1 MPEGR
6 SSRLQAR
13 LILLAWLALGTA
25 WTGAAQVIEFYSGSL
40 RYLAQTRNGLTVMFA
55 ELPLQVRGYAVL
67 QIAVINGTDEMQTAQ
82 PVDFSFQFRDGRV
95 VKATGESQFVSELYH
110 RGGRSDVIKLVTTYE
125 KALYGAEQIRSN
137 NGYEQRRQAALA
149 MGAPSGVKA
158 AAAAS
163 AIVLVR
169 TRLKP
174 KDSTDGAVFFPNSGK
189 ALGPGTL
196 RAQIGEEVFELQA
209 AE

>member
-13 LILLAWLALGTA
+13 LILLAWLALAATR
-25 WTGAAQVIEFYSGSL
+25 TGAAQVIEFYSGSL

-55 ELPLQVRGYAVL
+55 ELPLQVRSYAVL
-67 QIAVINGTDEMQTAQ
+67 QIAVINGTDELQTAQ
-82 PVDFSFQFRDGRV
+82 PVDFTFQFRDGRV
-95 VKATGESQFVSELYH
+95 VRATGESQFVTELYH
-110 RGGRSDVIKLVTTYE
+110 RGGRSDVIKLVTAYE

-189 ALGPGTL
+189 PLGPGTL
-196 RAQIGEEVFELQA
+196 RAQIGDEVFELQA
-209 AE
+209 PE